1 MNKKSLLSIC
11 AACMLAMPL
20 FWPEEAL
27 AAIGPGMKIA
37 AATEAALSAPSYDVS
52 CFVLPENARVLV
64 AVEGTAGSECV
75 VRAYEW
81 EEDGWK
87 ERVLSGGTLGKNGMS
102 NRRVEGDET
111 TPIGVFCMNTP
122 FGQKPAMSGFPGNY
136 IQVDDSYVWEDDTN
150 SLSQDLSKE
159 GERVGSA
166 RYGGYYDYV
175 IDAGFNPSAVEK
187 KGAALF
193 LHCKGEFDLYTSGC
207 VAIDREAMIEILRLY
222 GTYGDGSCY
231 IAQAPAG
238 TFDQIYDTFGEN
250 GGLSPEGDF

>member
-11 AACMLAMPL
+11 AAGMLALSPL
-20 FWPEEAL
+20 CSADVL
-27 AAIGPGMKIA
+27 AAIGPGMKVE
-37 AATEAALSAPSYDVS
+37 AATEAALAAPSYDVS
-52 CFVLPENARVLV
+52 RFALPENARVLV
-64 AVEGTAGSECV
+64 VVEGTAGSECV
-75 VRAYEW
+75 VRAFER

-87 ERVLSGGTLGKNGMS
+87 ERVLSEGSLGKNGMS
-102 NRRVEGDET
+102 NQRVQGDET

-122 FGQKPAMSGFPGNY
+122 FGQRQALSGFPKNY

-187 KGAALF
+187 KGSALF
-193 LHCKGEFDLYTSGC
+193 LHCKGEFDEYTSGC
-207 VAIDREAMIEILRLY
+207 VAIDMEAMIEILRLY
-222 GTYGDGSCY
+222 GAYEEGSCY

-238 TFDQIYDTFGEN
+238 TFDQVYDTFGEN
-250 GGLSPEGDF
+250 EGLSPDGDF